1 MSAATR
7 AVCDAPPVD
16 DSFEAWERHADWWQK
31 EFTDGVDAEYEE
43 QILPLAVDL
52 LVGCR
57 RVVDIGAGEGQVARR
72 LVACVGEVVGAEPA
86 GAQIGEAARRGG
98 GPVWARAAAA
108 HLPFRG
114 DSFDGAVAC
123 LVFEHITEVDEAI
136 REVARVLRPGG
147 RFALF
152 LNHPLLWT
160 PNSGWIDDQILDP
173 RSSTGGW
180 GRTWWNRLSTR
191 RSVPGSSCR
200 SCTAPS
206 AAM

>member
-1 MSAATR
+1 MSAATC

-31 EFTDGVDAEYEE
+31 EFTYGVDAEYEE

-52 LVGCR
+52 LAGCR

-72 LVACVGEVVGAEPA
+72 LAACVGEVVGAEPA

-136 REVARVLRPGG
+136 CEVARVLRPGG

-152 LNHPLLWT
+152 LNHPLLQTQTAGGSTIRSWT
-160 PNSGWIDDQILDP
+160 P

-180 GRTWWNRLSTR
+180 GRIWWSRLLTR
-191 RSVPGSSCR
+191 RSVPG
-200 SCTAPS
+200 
-206 AAM
+206 